1 MATQEELY
9 QALRNAHAAGDT
21 AAATKLAAY
30 IRTQQ
35 AAPAATPETSL
46 VDDIKQGA
54 GNLAAGLVRG
64 AGSIGATL
72 LYPIDK
78 ATDLIKGDRGPNI
91 TGLVTGKQ
99 PLSRNEE
106 RRQAM
111 DEGLQMMGADPSSLL
126 YKGGK
131 LGGEIAGTAGA
142 GGLVANG
149 LTKLAPALAAAAPN
163 VVNAIRT
170 GGMAAPGANVATRA
184 LGGGIAGAASA
195 GLVNPEDTLTGGI
208 VGAALPPALKTVGA
222 VGSAL
227 GSTARK
233 AIAGGGVSPEVAAL
247 AKRAQELGID
257 IPADR
262 LVQSKPLDALA
273 SALNYVPFSGRAA
286 TEANMG
292 TQLNQALSR
301 TFGEHSSNVTQALR
315 QAESKLGGQ
324 FDSFLKSN
332 TVAMDQQFLADLAD
346 SANKA
351 AKELGSDGANI
362 IAKQVDEIVSK
373 AANGTI
379 DGQAAYNIKKTLDR
393 IGNRN
398 SPEAWYAIDLK
409 KKLMEALN
417 RSVGPDKAQEFAT
430 LRQQYGNMLD
440 LQKLAKNGVDGEVSV
455 ARLANMRDINNQPM
469 QELADIAAQFVKA
482 REGQHGAMQR
492 AVVGAGAAATG
503 GLPGLLGGA
512 TIGRGLNSAL
522 NSKTARGLLMGEP
535 TALGLLAPP
544 EALQQFGYRASPLL
558 LGGR

>member
-1 MATQEELY
+1 MATREEIY
-9 QALRNAHAAGDT
+9 DAIRNADKAGDSE
-21 AAATKLAAY
+21 AVRKLGAY
-30 IRTQQ
+30 LQTMPSAQP
-35 AAPAATPETSL
+35 AAPTSL
-46 VDDIKQGA
+46 TDDIKQGV
-54 GNLAAGLVRG
+54 GNIAAGAVRG

-72 LYPIDK
+72 LWPIDK

-106 RRQAM
+106 RRKAM
-111 DEGLQMMGADPSSLL
+111 DEGLQMMGAEPDSLL

-149 LTKLAPALAAAAPN
+149 ITKFAPAVAEMAPS
-163 VVNAIRT
+163 VINAIRT
-170 GGMAAPGANVATRA
+170 GGMSAPGANIATRA
-184 LGGGIAGAASA
+184 LGGGVNGLVSA
-195 GLVNPEDTLTGGI
+195 GLVNPQDAISGGI
-208 VGAALPPALKTVGA
+208 TGAALPPALAMAGKAGSA
-222 VGSAL
+222 VGGLAKRAL
-227 GSTARK
+227 
-233 AIAGGGVSPEVAAL
+233 AGGGVAPEVAAL
-247 AKRAQELGID
+247 AKRAEELGIN

-286 TEANMG
+286 TESKMG

-301 TFGEHSSNVTQALR
+301 TFGENSPNVTQALR

-324 FDSFLKSN
+324 FDQFLKGN
-332 TVAMDQQFLADLAD
+332 TVAMDQQFLHDLAD

-351 AKELGSDGANI
+351 SKELGSEGAGI

-393 IGNRN
+393 IGQRN

-417 RSVGPDKAQEFAT
+417 RSVGPEQAQQFST

-440 LQKLAKNGVDGEVSV
+440 LQKLAKNGAEGEVSV
-455 ARLANMRDINNQPM
+455 ARLANMRNINNEPM

-492 AVVGAGAAATG
+492 ATVGAVTFGAG

-512 TIGRGLNSAL
+512 AIGRGLNSGL

-558 LGGR
+558 LGDR